1 MQYCGSVVMAA
12 PNGVMLCA
20 LELKLELR
28 LTKFQIG
35 CVLLVVKTGHNVSTL
50 GYFDSGV
57 SCIF

>member
-28 LTKFQIG
+28 FPKFQIG
-35 CVLLVVKTGHNVSTL
+35 CVLLVVKTDILILASL
-50 GYFDSGV
+50 GF
-57 SCIF
+57 F